1 MNQYYSF
8 FPDKKYYLE
17 LIRPWKLFSFCVA
30 MSFLLYGTVNY
41 EIRDWDVRITIL
53 MCVLTYLMAPWS
65 VYIILSA
72 IRYRTRYWVF
82 HIIAALI
89 AGLFVVDWVYMLYH
103 TIVFYGRCFLVIQRY
118 IERVYCECQKIGLT
132 SIYEI
137 IANLNISNYYSLSL
151 STASTSTLDSN
162 QAPIINSNT
171 TDNIPHRW
179 LPLARLTAP
188 TNNGPTT
195 AANLPSIL

>member
-30 MSFLLYGTVNY
+30 MSFLLYGAVNY
-41 EIRDWDVRITIL
+41 EIRDWDVGITIL

-103 TIVFYGRCFLVIQRY
+103 TIVGNQTYREANFYASTPLYFMAGAFWLYRGTLKEF
-118 IERVYCECQKIGLT
+118 
-132 SIYEI
+132 
-137 IANLNISNYYSLSL
+137 IANVKKL
-151 STASTSTLDSN
+151 
-162 QAPIINSNT
+162 
-171 TDNIPHRW
+171 
-179 LPLARLTAP
+179 
-188 TNNGPTT
+188 G
-195 AANLPSIL
+195 